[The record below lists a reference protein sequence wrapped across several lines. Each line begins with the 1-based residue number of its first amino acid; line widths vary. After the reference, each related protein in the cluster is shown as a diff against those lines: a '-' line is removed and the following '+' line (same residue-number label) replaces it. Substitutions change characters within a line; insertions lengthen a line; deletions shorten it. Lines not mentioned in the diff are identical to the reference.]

1 MAQYLIGDL
10 AQITGIKAHTIRTWE
25 LRYGLLTPRRTANN
39 LRHYDDDDLHRLLHV
54 ASLCGHGWRI
64 SRVMQLSETER
75 TQAAA
80 QLQATVSTSF
90 AARLNA
96 LMTAML
102 DLDEPR
108 LHYLL
113 TDAIN
118 DQGLEPVMVHLVYPL
133 LQRIGLAWQTGAL
146 NIAQEHLLSQ
156 LVRQKMLAALDAL
169 PSYPP
174 AGAARWL
181 LFLPEGE
188 EHELALLFMAYGLRR
203 RGQQVLYLGQSMPLP
218 DVGAACAS
226 FKPGIVLTVLTAGMM
241 PERVGEFGQT
251 LRALCP
257 GCQLLFCGS
266 LARHLSTQLP
276 PGAEYISRITDVL
289 EHLDAG
295 RVW

>member
-1 MAQYLIGDL
+1 MAQYSIGDV

-25 LRYGLLTPRRTANN
+25 SRYHLLTPRRTANN
-39 LRHYDDDDLHRLLHV
+39 QRYYDEQDLHRLLDV

-64 SRVMQLSETER
+64 SRVMQLSETAR
-75 TQAAA
+75 AQAAA
-80 QLQATVSTSF
+80 QLQAPVATSF
-90 AARLNA
+90 TTRLNA

-113 TDAIN
+113 TDAIT
-118 DQGLEPVMVHLVYPL
+118 DQGLEPVMLHLVYPL
-133 LQRIGLAWQTGAL
+133 LQRTGLAWQTGAL
-146 NIAQEHLLSQ
+146 NVAQEHLLSQ
-156 LVRQKMLAALDAL
+156 LVRQKLLAALDAL

-188 EHELALLFMAYGLRR
+188 AHELALLFMAYGLRR
-203 RGQQVLYLGQSMPLP
+203 RGQQVLYLGQGMPLP

-226 FKPGIVLTVLTAGMM
+226 FKPGVVLTVLTAGMM
-241 PERVGEFGQT
+241 PERVGEFGQQ

-257 GCQLLFCGS
+257 GSQLLFCGS

-276 PGAEYISRITDVL
+276 PGAEYISQVTDVL
-289 EHLDAG
+289 ERLDAG
-295 RVW
+295 RV